1 MNGKI
6 GYFCIFAA
14 SILKMKKLPDSL
26 PFRIIFGVLAYLLLI
41 PFVFITFRYIPNAQ
55 WPWNLDRILLF
66 LALVALIT
74 FVLWKRK
81 IIVAVLWLLL
91 LAFPTVGSIIN
102 GYGFRLL
109 YKDYKEMVYG
119 IFTEPEPDS
128 TPSDLRPFPHKTK
141 YIQAVDYYNP
151 EVRNYAVSLTTDDS
165 LKRYITEYHEYR
177 RLIQCFAVFRDI
189 NKRWNYVNDPL
200 GQEYLVKASD
210 NLGVFS
216 GDCDDHSIM
225 MAAAI
230 MSIGGTMRLVHTT
243 EHVYPEILIGD
254 RQNLEDVN
262 YLIKQ
267 VMFKDESDGK
277 RLHYHVDNQKQI
289 WLNLDYTARYPGGD
303 FLGSDIIAI
312 LNL

>member
-1 MNGKI
+1 MKKI
-6 GYFCIFAA
+6 GYFCIFAL
-14 SILKMKKLPDSL
+14 SILKMKKLPDTL

-41 PFVFITFRYIPNAQ
+41 PFAFITFRYIPNAH

-74 FVLWKRK
+74 FVLRKRK

-165 LKRYITEYHEYR
+165 LKKYITEYHEYR
-177 RLIQCFAVFRDI
+177 RLIQCFAVFRDV
-189 NKRWNYVNDPL
+189 NRRWNYVNDPL

-254 RQNLEDVN
+254 KDNLEDIN
-262 YLIKQ
+262 YIIKQ
-267 VMFKDESDGK
+267 VMFKAESEGK
-277 RLHYHVDNQKQI
+277 RLHYHIDNQKQI
-289 WLNLDYTARYPGGD
+289 WLNLDYTARYPGGE
-303 FLGSDIIAI
+303 FMESEIIAI

>member
-1 MNGKI
+1 
-6 GYFCIFAA
+6 
-14 SILKMKKLPDSL
+14 MKKLPDTL

-41 PFVFITFRYIPNAQ
+41 PFVFITFRYIPNAH
-55 WPWNLDRILLF
+55 WPLNLDRVLLF

-74 FVLWKRK
+74 FVLRKQK
-81 IIVAVLWLLL
+81 IIVAALWLLVFGIL
-91 LAFPTVGSIIN
+91 TVGSLSN
-102 GYGFRLL
+102 GYGFRLA
-109 YKDYKEMVYG
+109 YKDFKEMAFG
-119 IFTEPEPDS
+119 IFTEPEPES
-128 TPSDLRPFPHKTK
+128 TPRDLRPFPHKTK

-151 EVRNYAVSLTTDDS
+151 DVRNYAVSLTADDS
-165 LKRYITEYHEYR
+165 LKKYITDYHEYR

-200 GQEYLVKASD
+200 GQEYLVKASE
-210 NLGVFS
+210 NLEVFS

-225 MAAAI
+225 MAAAV

-254 RQNLEDVN
+254 KDNLEDIN
-262 YLIKQ
+262 YIIKK
-267 VMFKDESDGK
+267 VMFKAESEGK
-277 RLHYHVDNQKQI
+277 RLHYHIDNQKQI

>member
-1 MNGKI
+1 
-6 GYFCIFAA
+6 
-14 SILKMKKLPDSL
+14 MKKLPDNL
-26 PFRIIFGVLAYLLLI
+26 AIRIIFNVLAYLLLI
-41 PFVFITFRYIPNAQ
+41 PFVFVVFRYIPNAH
-55 WPWNLDRILLF
+55 WPLNLDRVLLF

-74 FVLWKRK
+74 FVLRKQK
-81 IIVAVLWLLL
+81 IIVAALWLLVFGIL
-91 LAFPTVGSIIN
+91 TVGSLSN
-102 GYGFRLL
+102 GYGFRLA
-109 YKDYKEMVYG
+109 YKDFKEMAFG
-119 IFTEPEPDS
+119 IFTEPEPES
-128 TPSDLRPFPHKTK
+128 TPRDLRPFPHKTK

-151 EVRNYAVSLTTDDS
+151 DVRNYAVSLTADDS
-165 LKRYITEYHEYR
+165 LKKYITDYHEYR

-200 GQEYLVKASD
+200 GQEYLVKASE
-210 NLGVFS
+210 NLEFFS

-225 MAAAI
+225 MAAAV

>member
-1 MNGKI
+1 MKKI
-6 GYFCIFAA
+6 GYFCIFAL
-14 SILKMKKLPDSL
+14 SILKMKKLPDTL

-41 PFVFITFRYIPNAQ
+41 PFAFITFRYIPNAH

-66 LALVALIT
+66 LVLVALIT
-74 FVLWKRK
+74 FVLRKRK

-128 TPSDLRPFPHKTK
+128 TPRDLRPFPHKTK

-165 LKRYITEYHEYR
+165 LKKYITEYHEYR
-177 RLIQCFAVFRDI
+177 RLIQCFAVFRDV
-189 NKRWNYVNDPL
+189 NRRWNYVNDPL

-254 RQNLEDVN
+254 KDNLEDVN
-262 YLIKQ
+262 YIIKQ
-267 VMFKDESDGK
+267 VMFKAESDGK
-277 RLHYHVDNQKQI
+277 RLHYHIDNQKQI
-289 WLNLDYTARYPGGD
+289 WLNLDYTARYPGGE
-303 FLGSDIIAI
+303 FMTSQIIAI

>member
-1 MNGKI
+1 
-6 GYFCIFAA
+6 
-14 SILKMKKLPDSL
+14 MKKLPDTL
-26 PFRIIFGVLAYLLLI
+26 PLRIIFGVLAYLLLI
-41 PFVFITFRYIPNAQ
+41 PFVFITFRYIPNAH

-66 LALVALIT
+66 LALVSLIT
-74 FVLWKRK
+74 FLLRKRK
-81 IIVAVLWLLL
+81 IIVLVLWVSLLMI
-91 LAFPTVGSIIN
+91 PTIGSITN
-102 GYGFRLL
+102 GYGFRQT
-109 YKDYKEMVYG
+109 YRDYKEMIYG
-119 IFTEPEPDS
+119 VFTEPEPNS
-128 TPSDLRPFPHKTK
+128 TPRDLRPFPHKTK

-165 LKRYITEYHEYR
+165 LKKYITDYHEYR
-177 RLIQCFAVFRDI
+177 RLIQCFAVFRDV
-189 NKRWNYVNDPL
+189 NRRWNYVNDPL

-254 RQNLEDVN
+254 KDNLEDVN
-262 YLIKQ
+262 YIIKQ
-267 VMFKDESDGK
+267 VMFKAESDGK
-277 RLHYHVDNQKQI
+277 RLHYHIDNQKQI
-289 WLNLDYTARYPGGD
+289 WLNLDYTARYPGGEFMD
-303 FLGSDIIAI
+303 SEIIAI

>member
-1 MNGKI
+1 MKKI
-6 GYFCIFAA
+6 GYFCIFAL
-14 SILKMKKLPDSL
+14 SILKMKKLPDTL

-41 PFVFITFRYIPNAQ
+41 PFAFITFRYIPNAH

-74 FVLWKRK
+74 FVLRKRK

-128 TPSDLRPFPHKTK
+128 TPRDLRPFPHKTK

-165 LKRYITEYHEYR
+165 LKKYITEYHEYR
-177 RLIQCFAVFRDI
+177 RLIQCFAVFRDV
-189 NKRWNYVNDPL
+189 NRRWNYVNDPL

-254 RQNLEDVN
+254 KDNLEDVN
-262 YLIKQ
+262 YIIKQ
-267 VMFKDESDGK
+267 VMFKAESDGK
-277 RLHYHVDNQKQI
+277 RLHYHIDNQKQI
-289 WLNLDYTARYPGGD
+289 WLNLDYTARYPGGE
-303 FLGSDIIAI
+303 FMESEIIAI

>member
-1 MNGKI
+1 MKKI
-6 GYFCIFAA
+6 GYFCIFAL
-14 SILKMKKLPDSL
+14 SILKMKKLPDTL

-41 PFVFITFRYIPNAQ
+41 PFAFITFKYIPNAH

-74 FVLWKRK
+74 FVLRKRK

-128 TPSDLRPFPHKTK
+128 TPRDLRPFPHKTK

-165 LKRYITEYHEYR
+165 LKKYITEYHEYR
-177 RLIQCFAVFRDI
+177 RLIQCFAVFRDV
-189 NKRWNYVNDPL
+189 NRRWNYVNDPL

-254 RQNLEDVN
+254 KDNLEDIN
-262 YLIKQ
+262 YIIKQ
-267 VMFKDESDGK
+267 VMFKAESEGK
-277 RLHYHVDNQKQI
+277 RLHYHIDNQKQI
-289 WLNLDYTARYPGGD
+289 WLNLDYTARYPGGE
-303 FLGSDIIAI
+303 FMTSQIIAI

>member
-1 MNGKI
+1 
-6 GYFCIFAA
+6 
-14 SILKMKKLPDSL
+14 MKKLPDNL
-26 PFRIIFGVLAYLLLI
+26 AIRIIFNVLAYLLLI
-41 PFVFITFRYIPNAQ
+41 PFVFVAFRYIPNAH
-55 WPWNLDRILLF
+55 WPLNLDRVLLF
-66 LALVALIT
+66 LALVALVT
-74 FVLWKRK
+74 FVLRKQK
-81 IIVAVLWLLL
+81 IIITALWLLVFGIL
-91 LAFPTVGSIIN
+91 TVGSLSN
-102 GYGFRLL
+102 GYGFRLA

-128 TPSDLRPFPHKTK
+128 TPRDLRPFPHKTK

-151 EVRNYAVSLTTDDS
+151 EVRNYAVSLTADDS
-165 LKRYITEYHEYR
+165 LKKYITDYHEYR

-200 GQEYLVKASD
+200 GQEYLVKASE

-225 MAAAI
+225 MAAAV

-267 VMFKDESDGK
+267 VMFKDESEGK
-277 RLHYHVDNQKQI
+277 RLHYHIDNQKQI
-289 WLNLDYTARYPGGD
+289 WLNLDYTARYPGGE
-303 FLGSDIIAI
+303 FLGSDVIAI

>member
-1 MNGKI
+1 MKKI
-6 GYFCIFAA
+6 GYFCIFAL
-14 SILKMKKLPDSL
+14 SILKMKKLPDTL

-41 PFVFITFRYIPNAQ
+41 PFAFITFRYIPNAH

-74 FVLWKRK
+74 FVLRKRK

-128 TPSDLRPFPHKTK
+128 TPRDLRPFPHKTK

-165 LKRYITEYHEYR
+165 LKKYITEYHEYR
-177 RLIQCFAVFRDI
+177 RLIQCFAVFRDV
-189 NKRWNYVNDPL
+189 NRRWNYVNDPL

-254 RQNLEDVN
+254 KDNLEDVN
-262 YLIKQ
+262 YIIKQ
-267 VMFKDESDGK
+267 VMFKAESDGK
-277 RLHYHVDNQKQI
+277 RLHYHIDNQKQI
-289 WLNLDYTARYPGGD
+289 WLNLDYTARYPGGE
-303 FLGSDIIAI
+303 FMTSQIIAI

>member
-1 MNGKI
+1 MKKI
-6 GYFCIFAA
+6 GYFCIFAL
-14 SILKMKKLPDSL
+14 SILKMKKLPDTL

-55 WPWNLDRILLF
+55 WPWTLDRILLF

-74 FVLWKRK
+74 FVLRKRK

-177 RLIQCFAVFRDI
+177 RLIQCFAVFRDV
-189 NKRWNYVNDPL
+189 NRRWNYVNDPL

-254 RQNLEDVN
+254 KDNLEDIN
-262 YLIKQ
+262 YIIKK
-267 VMFKDESDGK
+267 VMFKAESEGK
-277 RLHYHVDNQKQI
+277 RLHYHIDNQKQI
-289 WLNLDYTARYPGGD
+289 WLNLDYTARYPGGE
-303 FLGSDIIAI
+303 FMTSEIIAI

>member
-1 MNGKI
+1 MKKI
-6 GYFCIFAA
+6 GYFCIFAL
-14 SILKMKKLPDSL
+14 SILKMKKLPDTL

-41 PFVFITFRYIPNAQ
+41 PFAFITFRYIPNAH

-66 LALVALIT
+66 LVLVALIT
-74 FVLWKRK
+74 FVLRKRK

-128 TPSDLRPFPHKTK
+128 TPRDLRPFPHKTK

-165 LKRYITEYHEYR
+165 LKKYITEYHEYR
-177 RLIQCFAVFRDI
+177 RLIQCFAVFRDV
-189 NKRWNYVNDPL
+189 NRRWNYVNDPL

-254 RQNLEDVN
+254 KDNLEDVN
-262 YLIKQ
+262 YIIKQ
-267 VMFKDESDGK
+267 VMFKAESDGK
-277 RLHYHVDNQKQI
+277 RLHYHIDNQKQI
-289 WLNLDYTARYPGGD
+289 WLNLDYTARYPGGE
-303 FLGSDIIAI
+303 FMESEIIAI

>member
-1 MNGKI
+1 
-6 GYFCIFAA
+6 
-14 SILKMKKLPDSL
+14 
-26 PFRIIFGVLAYLLLI
+26 
-41 PFVFITFRYIPNAQ
+41 
-55 WPWNLDRILLF
+55 
-66 LALVALIT
+66 
-74 FVLWKRK
+74 
-81 IIVAVLWLLL
+81 
-91 LAFPTVGSIIN
+91 
-102 GYGFRLL
+102 
-109 YKDYKEMVYG
+109 MVYG

-177 RLIQCFAVFRDI
+177 RLIQCFAVFRDV
-189 NKRWNYVNDPL
+189 NRRWNYVNDPL
-200 GQEYLVKASD
+200 GQEYLVRASD

-254 RQNLEDVN
+254 KDNLEDIN
-262 YLIKQ
+262 YIIKK
-267 VMFKDESDGK
+267 VMFKAESEGK
-277 RLHYHVDNQKQI
+277 RLHYHIDNQKQI
-289 WLNLDYTARYPGGD
+289 WLNLDYTARYPGGE
-303 FLGSDIIAI
+303 FMESEIIAI

>member
-1 MNGKI
+1 
-6 GYFCIFAA
+6 
-14 SILKMKKLPDSL
+14 MKKLPDNIAI
-26 PFRIIFGVLAYLLLI
+26 RIIFNVLAYLLLI
-41 PFVFITFRYIPNAQ
+41 PFAFVAFRYIPNAH
-55 WPWNLDRILLF
+55 WPLNLDRVLLF

-74 FVLWKRK
+74 FVLRK
-81 IIVAVLWLLL
+81 QKIVVAVLWVLVFGIL
-91 LAFPTVGSIIN
+91 TVGSLSN
-102 GYGFRLL
+102 GYGFRLA
-109 YKDYKEMVYG
+109 YKDFKEMAYG
-119 IFTEPEPDS
+119 IFTEPEADS
-128 TPSDLRPFPHKTK
+128 TPRDLRPFPHKTK

-151 EVRNYAVSLTTDDS
+151 EVRNYAVSLTADDS
-165 LKRYITEYHEYR
+165 LKKYITDYHEYR

-210 NLGVFS
+210 NVNVFS

-225 MAAAI
+225 MAAAV

-267 VMFKDESDGK
+267 VMFKDESEGK
-277 RLHYHVDNQKQI
+277 RLHYHIDNQKQI

-303 FLGSDIIAI
+303 FLGSEIIAI

>member
-1 MNGKI
+1 MKKI
-6 GYFCIFAA
+6 GYFCIFAL
-14 SILKMKKLPDSL
+14 SILKMKKLPDTL

-41 PFVFITFRYIPNAQ
+41 PFAFITFRYIPNAH

-74 FVLWKRK
+74 FVLRKRK

-165 LKRYITEYHEYR
+165 LKKYITEYHEYR
-177 RLIQCFAVFRDI
+177 RLIQCFAVFRDV
-189 NKRWNYVNDPL
+189 NRRWNYVNDPL

-230 MSIGGTMRLVHTT
+230 MSIGGTIRLVHTT

-254 RQNLEDVN
+254 KDNLEDIN
-262 YLIKQ
+262 YIIKQ
-267 VMFKDESDGK
+267 VMFKAESEGK
-277 RLHYHVDNQKQI
+277 RLHYHIDNQKQI
-289 WLNLDYTARYPGGD
+289 WLNLDYTARYPGGE
-303 FLGSDIIAI
+303 FMESEIIAI